1 MQLAHIQLL
10 DSALPIGGFSHSF
23 GLETMVQQGKI
34 RTASDLKSHV
44 ETMLFQVWAPSD
56 ALGIK
61 AVYLFAPQEQWDELW
76 RIDQMLHVARPARE
90 TREGLHK
97 MGKRLLQLAH
107 AIYPQLPWTPLTE
120 AIEARR
126 CPGAH
131 STVYGWVT
139 YHLRVTLEDAVKGYL
154 YNCLLSSIN
163 NAVRLM
169 ALGQTQAQVL
179 LAELLPSVQQAWQTV
194 ADREPSDFY
203 TSAPGAEIAMMQ
215 HETLYSRLF
224 MS

>member
-1 MQLAHIQLL
+1 MQLSHIQLL

-23 GLETMVQQGKI
+23 GLETLVQQGKI
-34 RTASDLKSHV
+34 RTVSELKSYA

-61 AVYLFAPQEQWDELW
+61 AVYLYAPQEQWGKLW
-76 RIDQMLHVARPARE
+76 QVDQMLHVARPARE

-97 MGKRLLQLAH
+97 MGKRLVQLARAMH
-107 AIYPQLPWTPLTE
+107 PHLPWAPLVE
-120 AIEARR
+120 SVEARL
-126 CPGAH
+126 CPGCH
-131 STVYGWVT
+131 PTVYGWIT
-139 YHLRVTLEDAVKGYL
+139 YHLGVPLEDAATGYL

-179 LAELLPSVQQAWQTV
+179 LSELLPSMPQAWQMV
-194 ADREPSDFY
+194 AEREPCDFY
-203 TSAPGAEIAMMQ
+203 TSAPGTEVAMMQ